1 MVFQCACPSLSPCKI
16 LLSLSCWFLVCAS
29 FCRRCDPRVTLEPLL
44 ALYSNDWVT
53 FAIVFG
59 SLTAAYIIFGI
70 AGFGAALISAPVLA
84 HRIPLANVVPLLAL
98 LDFVAAAANGIK
110 LNAKINFT
118 ELVWLTPLM
127 AAGTVVGI
135 LLLTWLP
142 TNIAASA
149 LGIFAIGYGLYGLFP
164 HADKGRIG
172 RGWVIPIGLFGGL
185 VSGLFGS
192 GGFIYALYLGRRLS
206 DRDAMRATQ
215 STLIGLATATR
226 AMIFLIAGSYNDAR
240 MIAMAAAGLPAL
252 FIGLYVG
259 HRLSIRLSREQ
270 FLRILCAVSILTG
283 SSLILRFM
291 F

>member
-1 MVFQCACPSLSPCKI
+1 MTV
-16 LLSLSCWFLVCAS
+16 
-29 FCRRCDPRVTLEPLL
+29 EPLL
-44 ALYSNDWVT
+44 ALYSSDGAT

-59 SLTAAYIIFGI
+59 SLTAAYIVFGI

-98 LDFVAAAANGIK
+98 LDFVAAVANGIK
-110 LNAKINFT
+110 LNAKINFN
-118 ELVWLTPLM
+118 ELAWLTPLM
-127 AAGTVVGI
+127 AVGTVFGI

-142 TNIAASA
+142 ANIAASA
-149 LGIFAIGYGLYGLFP
+149 LGIFAVGYGIYGFSP
-164 HADKGRIG
+164 HAKQSHIG

-206 DRDAMRATQ
+206 DKDAARATQ

-226 AMIFLIAGSYNDAR
+226 AMIFLIAGSYNDAG

-252 FIGLYVG
+252 FIGLFIG
-259 HRLSIRLSREQ
+259 HRLSVRLSREQ
-270 FLRILCAVSILTG
+270 FHRIICAITICTG
-283 SSLILRFM
+283 TSLIARFTL
-291 F
+291 